1 MPRVYGHKFLL
12 ELQNGDP
19 VRLGTQLGRACVE
32 ANLPAAYIAKT
43 LEVSKT
49 TIYAWFRGQGVREN
63 KRATIEALIRMIE
76 EGLQSGLLPATSVS
90 SAKLY
95 LRDTIGVEI

>member
-1 MPRVYGHKFLL
+1 MPRAYGHKFLL

-19 VRLGTQLGRACVE
+19 VRLGTQLGRVCVE
-32 ANLPAAYIAKT
+32 SNLPAAYIAKT

-63 KRATIEALIRMIE
+63 KRAMIEALIKMIE
-76 EGLQSGLLPATSVS
+76 EDLQSNLLPVSSVA

-95 LRDTIGVEI
+95 LRDRIGVEI